1 MQLAEDTN
9 MDMLRAYSLVEKD
22 NGMELSPRNLNSHR
36 SSDEGQICELLGH
49 DERLRTQ
56 GSD

>member
-9 MDMLRAYSLVEKD
+9 MDRLRAYSLVEKD
-22 NGMELSPRNLNSHR
+22 NGMELSPRNSHR
-36 SSDEGQICELLGH
+36 SSDEGQIGELLEH